1 MPISVEV
8 VPADHRCPHRGVA
21 VLRVENSFRWQTR
34 AAPLVAV
41 APHIG
46 HAHLLRDAVDG
57 SVGE

>member
-8 VPADHRCPHRGVA
+8 VPADHHGPRRGVG
-21 VLRVENSFRWQTR
+21 VLRVENSSRWRTR

-57 SVGE
+57 SVAE